1 MRHGYTFLNQ
11 KVSKRVQYGSI
22 LLRFHRQVYDI
33 QGVILNHFVP
43 PKTTVT
49 GNYYATIIK
58 SELLPA
64 IKRKR
69 PHLERSVIL
78 LHHHNAPSHSSRI
91 VMDTVNKLGTEL
103 LPHPPYSP
111 DLAICDFWL
120 FPNLKNRLLG
130 NKYILLLTHPL
141 PPPKKKKKKKNKQT
155 KKKNNPAYKDD
166 KSNFVIKRMLFA
178 KFQTKAHAAFGRGIC
193 HLLCWLFF
201 CLSRLT
207 LCHSFLTNCT
217 S

>member
-141 PPPKKKKKKKNKQT
+141 PPPKKKKKKKTNKQ
-155 KKKNNPAYKDD
+155 KKKT
-166 KSNFVIKRMLFA
+166 IQHTRM
-178 KFQTKAHAAFGRGIC
+178 T
-193 HLLCWLFF
+193 
-201 CLSRLT
+201 SLT
-207 LCHSFLTNCT
+207 LLLRGCYLLSFKLRPMLP
-217 S
+217 SVGGFAISSAGFFSVFQG